1 MHSNNQWLDPLY
13 LDSFL
18 NEDEKLIRENT
29 KKYCQKNLLPNVVEN
44 NRNYYF
50 DREIYKDFGKMGFL
64 GSTIKGF
71 GSSEINKVSY
81 GLIAFEIESIDSSYR
96 SAISVQSSLVCHPID
111 KFGSKEQKETYLP
124 DLIKGN
130 LVGCFGLTES
140 EAGSDPS
147 SMKTNFKEFE
157 DHYLINGSKTWIT
170 NAPIADIFLI
180 WALNEKKDIKLFLIP
195 KKTKGLK
202 TSTIENKTSL
212 KISPTGQIILDNV
225 KIPKETLLPH
235 TSGWKSVYACLNN
248 ARYGISWGVIGA
260 AQSCWLIAKEYAENR
275 IMIKKLYAKCI
286 EWAGY
291 KNAKTFLAIES
302 FSESSFFPVPPD
314 LMIVP
319 MVVAKRE
326 DYLKMDELRGLSP
339 SAENMLERDI
349 SGNLQHEEKQ
359 KKFSHVVIHNWEL
372 IGNYA
377 IRFYFS
383 DGHNTGLYS
392 FKYLQKLGDEKRVS
406 LEDNNQLL
414 HE

>member
-1 MHSNNQWLDPLY
+1 MNSNNQWLDPLY

-18 NEDEKLIRENT
+18 DEDEKLIRENT

-96 SAISVQSSLVCHPID
+96 SSISVQSSLVCHPID

-212 KISPTGQIILDNV
+212 KISPTGQIILENV
-225 KIPKETLLPH
+225 KIPKDNLLPN
-235 TSGWKSVYACLNN
+235 TSGWKSVYSCLNN
-248 ARYGISWGVIGA
+248 ARYGISWGVLGA
-260 AQSCWLIAKEYAENR
+260 ANNCWKISKEYTENR
-275 IMIKKLYAKCI
+275 IMFKKPLAKNQLIQKKLAIMQTEISLGLSGCLH
-286 EWAGY
+286 AGRSLDNG
-291 KNAKTFLAIES
+291 KDIKIAISMLKRNNCKKAIEIVREARDMIGANGLIDEYHIMRHLINLETVKTYEGAEDIHALILGKFQTDMDS
-302 FSESSFFPVPPD
+302 F
-314 LMIVP
+314 
-319 MVVAKRE
+319 
-326 DYLKMDELRGLSP
+326 
-339 SAENMLERDI
+339 
-349 SGNLQHEEKQ
+349 
-359 KKFSHVVIHNWEL
+359 
-372 IGNYA
+372 
-377 IRFYFS
+377 
-383 DGHNTGLYS
+383 
-392 FKYLQKLGDEKRVS
+392 
-406 LEDNNQLL
+406 
-414 HE
+414 

>member
-50 DREIYKDFGKMGFL
+50 DKEIYKDFGRMGFL

-212 KISPTGQIILDNV
+212 KISPTGQIILENV
-225 KIPKETLLPH
+225 KIPKDNLLPN
-235 TSGWKSVYACLNN
+235 TSGWKSVYSCLNN
-248 ARYGISWGVIGA
+248 ARYGISWGVLGA
-260 AQSCWLIAKEYAENR
+260 ANNCWKISKEYTENR
-275 IMIKKLYAKCI
+275 IMFKKPLAKNQLIQKKLAIMQTEISLGLSGCLH
-286 EWAGY
+286 AGRSLDNG
-291 KNAKTFLAIES
+291 KDIKIAISMLKRNNCKKAIEIVREARDMMGANGLIDEYHIMRHLINLETVKTYEGAEDIHALILGKFQTDMDS
-302 FSESSFFPVPPD
+302 F
-314 LMIVP
+314 
-319 MVVAKRE
+319 
-326 DYLKMDELRGLSP
+326 
-339 SAENMLERDI
+339 
-349 SGNLQHEEKQ
+349 
-359 KKFSHVVIHNWEL
+359 
-372 IGNYA
+372 
-377 IRFYFS
+377 
-383 DGHNTGLYS
+383 
-392 FKYLQKLGDEKRVS
+392 
-406 LEDNNQLL
+406 
-414 HE
+414 